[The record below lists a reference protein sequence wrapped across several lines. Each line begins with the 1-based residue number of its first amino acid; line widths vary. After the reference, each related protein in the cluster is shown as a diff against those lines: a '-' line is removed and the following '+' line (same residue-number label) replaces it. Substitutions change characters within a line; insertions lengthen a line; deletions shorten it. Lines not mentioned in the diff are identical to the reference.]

1 MDYVKKARAYLKKV
15 GLLDEVQDLYEVH
28 RVSLKEGLTI
38 NAWIIQMYI
47 HAVKIDFPDLPIDV
61 ILRGF
66 PEGKDYTWLKR
77 KVVLLY
83 SGNKMFDWSKLIR
96 AVKEVSK
103 EPNDDVIR
111 YNQLICP
118 VRHLQTAT

>member
-77 KVVLLY
+77 KEVLLY